1 MPIAAGGRRCS
12 TPKKSIKFVSVFIVA
27 IILGVLGFTWLSTQS
42 QRLQQKECPKSECPL
57 AQTTTVECP
66 KQDCPTAESTQQ
78 DYLTDSL
85 NSPQKKPA
93 GLFSS
98 PVQNLHREGQATG
111 QGFSGRVTRTFKGK
125 REYTGHEL
133 KFPPPNSADNP
144 NCKRWAVVT
153 TIFEPSE
160 AVRRQVRLEGWCL
173 VVVAD
178 ESSAKEYNTGWTK
191 GEGNGAV
198 IYLTP
203 EEQKA
208 MNVPFV
214 DALPWNHFGRKN
226 VGYMYAIQHGAEVI
240 WDFDDDNML
249 KFWMSGA
256 APPGAPSLDASIPNK
271 DNCVDGHMEVLF
283 PKGHSWPTFNPYPKL
298 GAPTLPSWPRG
309 LPLDDIKI
317 AASFNT
323 SLQAV
328 TIDCSDIGVLQS
340 LADYQPDVDAI
351 FRFTQQIPFWFKRT
365 KETRHLMVPTGV
377 MTPYNAQATLHFS
390 SSFFGLFLPVTVN
403 GRVSDIWRSYIAQR
417 LFWDVGIKLGFAA
430 RPLVVQ
436 DRNEHSYT
444 KDLSG
449 ESDLYLKG
457 KELIKFLGQ
466 WKGQGRTIVE
476 RTEELWI
483 ALYEREYIEEADVK
497 LVQQWLQ
504 FLIDVGYKFPQI
516 NEELVSVSIPSFPL
530 PLNHTS
536 PDITGEEVLDEAAV
550 QSYCKS
556 VPSLKFVNAD
566 WHAGTRIDIPSVL
579 STVGQ
584 SGVVINRKSIVNNH
598 PQVFQLDGLSLYD
611 KRSPGLDQM
620 VDRIVESLVKQPKDY
635 DILPED
641 LIRKNFDFYKDDETI
656 STADGFICSFP
667 SSMCEI
673 WMPFNKTIIINPA
686 HRYNLWRCTAGA
698 FDRLNEHLYKLASLN
713 KLILGASDKYDLE
726 YLRHYTGLRPLPLY
740 NFAGVY
746 TAGNPYSPTR
756 DEIIMF
762 GGGQQNVAEI
772 AKQMSDAVKSFKV
785 VHVRTLYPRYNLSD
799 LVQHRAV
806 IFVPYAVM
814 TYAISELYALNIP
827 MIVPSIKFY
836 RTVFDY
842 GFGKDRVTHG
852 GYYCMRG
859 EELGKPHPTS
869 LHPYSPNVYASVD
882 QEAESY
888 WLQFADYYHWP
899 HVTYFD
905 DYQHLEE
912 VLSKMD
918 FNDIHNKMVAENKRR
933 KLNLQYNLCTV
944 VHRIQKTREGS
955 TFPKDYTEAIK
966 QIYGVDRLQVT

>member
-1 MPIAAGGRRCS
+1 MGFARKYNCPFPRECAQEEVHQ
-12 TPKKSIKFVSVFIVA
+12 KKSASEILKQKF
-27 IILGVLGFTWLSTQS
+27 
-42 QRLQQKECPKSECPL
+42 CPEIY
-57 AQTTTVECP
+57 
-66 KQDCPTAESTQQ
+66 D
-78 DYLTDSL
+78 
-85 NSPQKKPA
+85 
-93 GLFSS
+93 GLFTS
-98 PVQNLHREGQATG
+98 PVQYSDRKSQVAGQA
-111 QGFSGRVTRTFKGK
+111 FSGKAIRASKGK
-125 REYTGHEL
+125 KTFGNYEL
-133 KFPPPNSADNP
+133 KHFASNFMESS
-144 NCKRWAVVT
+144 CKRWAVVT
-153 TIFEPSE
+153 TIFKPSE

-178 ESSAKEYNTGWTK
+178 ESSAKEYNTSWTK

-203 EEQKA
+203 EEQKT

-256 APPGAPSLDASIPNK
+256 APPGAPSLEASIPSK
-271 DNCVDGHMEVLF
+271 ENCVDGHMEVLL

-323 SLQAV
+323 SLEPV
-328 TIDCSDIGVLQS
+328 TIVCSDIGELQS

-351 FRFTQQIPFWFKRT
+351 FQFTQPIPFWFKRS
-365 KETRHLMVPTGV
+365 KETRHFMVPTGV

-403 GRVSDIWRSYIAQR
+403 GRVSDIWRNYIAQR

-436 DRNEHSYT
+436 DRNGHSYT

-457 KELIKFLGQ
+457 KELVKFLGQ
-466 WKGQGRTIVE
+466 WKGQGRTIIE

-504 FLIDVGYKFPQI
+504 FLIDVGYKFPLI
-516 NEELVSVSIPSFPL
+516 REGKNRVLIPSFPR

-536 PDITGEEVLDEAAV
+536 PALTGEEVLDEAAV

-556 VPSLKFVNAD
+556 IPSLKFVTAD
-566 WHAGTRIDIPSVL
+566 RHSGTRIDIPSVL

-584 SGVVINRKSIVNNH
+584 SVVVVDGRNSINRH
-598 PQVFQLDGLSLYD
+598 PDVFKLNGLSLYT
-611 KRSPGLDQM
+611 RISPGLVQLD
-620 VDRIVESLVKQPKDY
+620 DGLDNSLVNQPKDN
-635 DILPED
+635 DVIPED

-656 STADGFICSFP
+656 NTADGFICSFP
-667 SSMCEI
+667 SSMCEM

-686 HRYNLWRCTAGA
+686 HRYNLWRCTASA

-726 YLRHYTGLRPLPLY
+726 YLRHYTGLKPLPLY

-756 DEIIMF
+756 DEIIML
-762 GGGQQNVAEI
+762 GGRGQNVTEI
-772 AKQMSDAVKSFKV
+772 LKKMTDAAKSFEV
-785 VHVRTLYPRYNLSD
+785 VHFRKLYPHYSLSD
-799 LVQHRAV
+799 LVKHRAAV
-806 IFVPYAVM
+806 FVPYAVM
-814 TYAISELYALNIP
+814 TYKISELYSMNIP
-827 MIVPSIKFY
+827 MIVPSIKYY
-836 RTVFDY
+836 RTILH
-842 GFGKDRVTHG
+842 GFGPDRVTHG
-852 GYYCMRG
+852 GLYCMKNK
-859 EELGKPHPTS
+859 ELGRPHPTS

-899 HVTYFD
+899 HVTYI
-905 DYQHLEE
+905 L
-912 VLSKMD
+912 
-918 FNDIHNKMVAENKRR
+918 
-933 KLNLQYNLCTV
+933 
-944 VHRIQKTREGS
+944 
-955 TFPKDYTEAIK
+955 
-966 QIYGVDRLQVT
+966 

>member
-12 TPKKSIKFVSVFIVA
+12 TPKKSIRFVSVFIFA
-27 IILGVLGFTWLSTQS
+27 ISLGVLGFIWLSAKS
-42 QRLQQKECPKSECPL
+42 QRLQQKEYPKSAFPL

-66 KQDCPTAESTQQ
+66 KQDCPTAESTQL
-78 DYLTDSL
+78 D
-85 NSPQKKPA
+85 SPQKKPA
-93 GLFSS
+93 GLFS
-98 PVQNLHREGQATG
+98 PVQYLHRESQATG
-111 QGFSGRVTRTFKGK
+111 QGFSGRVTRAFKGK

-133 KFPPPNSADNP
+133 KFPSPKSADNP
-144 NCKRWAVVT
+144 ICKRWAVVT

-203 EEQKA
+203 KEQKA

-214 DALPWNHFGRKN
+214 NALPWNHFGRKN

-256 APPGAPSLDASIPNK
+256 APPGAPSLEASIPNK
-271 DNCVDGHMEVLF
+271 ENCVEGHMEVLL

-351 FRFTQQIPFWFKRT
+351 FRFTQQIPFWFKRA

-449 ESDLYLKG
+449 ESDLYLRG
-457 KELIKFLGQ
+457 KELVKFLGQ
-466 WKGQGRTIVE
+466 WKGQGHTIVE

-516 NEELVSVSIPSFPL
+516 QKEVIHARIPAFPT

-536 PDITGEEVLDEAAV
+536 SNLNGEEILDEETV
-550 QSYCKS
+550 ESYCKS
-556 VPSLKFVNAD
+556 APSLKFVTGD
-566 WHAGTRIDIPSVL
+566 RHTGTRIDIPSVL

-584 SGVVINRKSIVNNH
+584 SVFVINDRYVQNQHPYAFDLQGVN
-598 PQVFQLDGLSLYD
+598 LYN
-611 KRSPGLDQM
+611 KISPGLDVVCSNEM
-620 VDRIVESLVKQPKDY
+620 VMLKKKPKDY
-635 DILPED
+635 NLINEDMIL
-641 LIRKNFDFYKDDETI
+641 KNFEYYKNDETI
-656 STADGFICSFP
+656 STADGFLCSFP
-667 SSMCEI
+667 AAICEM
-673 WMPFNKTIIINPA
+673 WLPFNKTIVLHPA
-686 HRYNLWRCTAGA
+686 HRFNLWMCTESA
-698 FDRLNEHLYKLASLN
+698 FNRQTDHLYRLASLN
-713 KLILGASDKYDLE
+713 KLVLGAGSKYDLE
-726 YLRHYTGLRPLPLY
+726 YLRHYTGLKPLPLY
-740 NFAGVY
+740 NSCGVY
-746 TAGNPYSPTR
+746 TAGHPYSPTR

-762 GGGQQNVAEI
+762 GGRGMDEKAVAKKM
-772 AKQMSDAVKSFKV
+772 ADTVKSFKV
-785 VHVRTLYPRYNLSD
+785 VHVRSLYPHYSLSD
-799 LVQHRAV
+799 LVKHRAV
-806 IFVPYAVM
+806 VFVAYAVM
-814 TYAISELYALNIP
+814 TYKICEIYALNIP
-827 MIVPSIKFY
+827 LIVPSIKFY
-836 RTVFDY
+836 RTVFS
-842 GFGKDRVTHG
+842 GFGGDRVTYG
-852 GYYCMRG
+852 GFYCPKNG
-859 EELGKPHPTS
+859 EVGKPHPTS
-869 LHPYSPNVYASVD
+869 LHPYSPNVYASAD

-888 WLQFADYYHWP
+888 WLQFADFYHWP

-918 FNDIHNKMVAENKRR
+918 FNDIHDKMVAENKRR
-933 KLNLQYNLCTV
+933 LLNLQYNLCTV
-944 VHRIQKTREGS
+944 AYRVEKTGNKS
-955 TFPKDYTEAIK
+955 PFPKDYKEAIK
-966 QIYGVDRLQVT
+966 QLYGVDSIQDPPLHI

>member
-1 MPIAAGGRRCS
+1 MCRRLLYSNRKIIFILFILFATISIGLYLLSPAGDKPSPAPGS
-12 TPKKSIKFVSVFIVA
+12 
-27 IILGVLGFTWLSTQS
+27 
-42 QRLQQKECPKSECPL
+42 
-57 AQTTTVECP
+57 
-66 KQDCPTAESTQQ
+66 DCPPPRECVQKDCLKTSSAPEKQKLCPESY
-78 DYLTDSL
+78 D
-85 NSPQKKPA
+85 
-93 GLFSS
+93 GLFTS
-98 PVQNLHREGQATG
+98 PVQYSDRESLVTGQA
-111 QGFSGRVTRTFKGK
+111 FSGKATRVFKGK
-125 REYTGHEL
+125 KAFGNYEMKH
-133 KFPPPNSADNP
+133 SASNFMEP
-144 NCKRWAVVT
+144 SCKRWAVVT

-208 MNVPFV
+208 MKSPFV

-226 VGYMYAIQHGAEVI
+226 AGFVYAIQHGAEVI

-271 DNCVDGHMEVLF
+271 ENCVDGHMEVLL

-323 SLQAV
+323 SLQPV
-328 TIDCSDIGVLQS
+328 TIVCSDIGVLQS

-390 SSFFGLFLPVTVN
+390 SGFFGLFLPVTVN
-403 GRVSDIWRSYIAQR
+403 SRVSDIWRSYFTQR

-436 DRNEHSYT
+436 DRNGHSYT

-449 ESDLYLKG
+449 ESDLYLRG
-457 KELIKFLGQ
+457 KELVKFLGQ

-504 FLIDVGYKFPQI
+504 FLIDVGYKFPLLKEKQ
-516 NEELVSVSIPSFPL
+516 NRLSIPSFPL

-536 PDITGEEVLDEAAV
+536 PALTGEEVLDEAAV

-556 VPSLKFVNAD
+556 VPSLKFVIAD
-566 WHAGTRIDIPSVL
+566 RHTGTRIDIPSVL

-584 SGVVINRKSIVNNH
+584 SVVVVNGKNIVNHH
-598 PQVFQLDGLSLYD
+598 PNVFKLNGLSLYT
-611 KRSPGLDQM
+611 KISPGLDQM
-620 VDRIVESLVKQPKDY
+620 DDRIVHSLVNQPKDY

-641 LIRKNFDFYKDDETI
+641 LIRKNFDFYKDDKTI

-673 WMPFNKTIIINPA
+673 WMPFNKTIIINPG
-686 HRYNLWRCTAGA
+686 HRYNLWRCTASA

-713 KLILGASDKYDLE
+713 KLILGAESKYDLE

-762 GGGQQNVAEI
+762 GGGGQNVKEI
-772 AKQMSDAVKSFKV
+772 AKQMSDAVKSVKV
-785 VHVRTLYPRYNLSD
+785 VHIRTLYPHYSLLD
-799 LVQHRAV
+799 LVKHRAV
-806 IFVPYAVM
+806 VFVPYAVM
-814 TYAISELYALNIP
+814 TYKITELYSLNIP
-827 MIVPSIKFY
+827 MIVPSIKYY
-836 RTVFDY
+836 RTILH
-842 GFGKDRVTHG
+842 GFGPDRVTHG
-852 GYYCMRG
+852 GFYCMRDK
-859 EELGKPHPTS
+859 ELGRPHPTS
-869 LHPYSPNVYASVD
+869 LHPYSPNVQASVD

-888 WLQFADYYHWP
+888 WLQFADFYRWP

-905 DYQHLEE
+905 DYQHLDE

-966 QIYGVDRLQVT
+966 QIYGVDRLQIS